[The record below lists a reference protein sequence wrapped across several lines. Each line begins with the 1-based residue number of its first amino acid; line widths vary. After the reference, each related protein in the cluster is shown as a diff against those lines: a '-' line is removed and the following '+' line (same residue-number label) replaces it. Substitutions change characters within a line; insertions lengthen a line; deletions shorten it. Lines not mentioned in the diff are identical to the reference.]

1 LPKGLSHGANPLPG
15 GSNAVIRPRELKQQ
29 WQLLVG
35 DHWNPVDPDR
45 RLVRAVRRS
54 DRLSQL
60 VIEGCREGLH
70 GDGHTVGVGA
80 EPSPA
85 IVGSA
90 STGQEPNRLSPE
102 GVMDNLQIRPHA
114 RNPNLWW
121 VSSQGDDVAY
131 ITRPGNAYLAW
142 ATDKWKPSHADF
154 VGKRFDTVDEALQA
168 VARSFS

>member
-1 LPKGLSHGANPLPG
+1 
-15 GSNAVIRPRELKQQ
+15 
-29 WQLLVG
+29 LVG
-35 DHWNPVDPDR
+35 DDRYPVDPIGR
-45 RLVRAVRRS
+45 PVFAVS
-54 DRLSQL
+54 GGDRLSQL
-60 VIEGCREGLH
+60 VIEGCRERIH
-70 GDGHTVGVGA
+70 GQRQTVGVRA
-80 EPSPA
+80 EWAPA
-85 IVGSA
+85 IVSSA

-102 GVMDNLQIRPHA
+102 GVMDHLQIRPHE

-142 ATDKWKPSHADF
+142 ATDKWKPGHADF